1 MINFDDIPLIE
12 TKYNFFKN
20 TFFPS
25 AIIEW
30 NKLHPT
36 IFDHCMLFYFEKQKP
51 QIYYTHHEVFKPLQT
66 QRN

>member
-1 MINFDDIPLIE
+1 MINFDDIALIE

-36 IFDHCMLFYFEKQKP
+36 IF
-51 QIYYTHHEVFKPLQT
+51 
-66 QRN
+66 